1 MDGRHTRIAVGV
13 ITLLA
18 TAWLVRCA
26 FAWGPCYD
34 EWWHVWIGEARTW
47 AHLWR
52 ELHVETHPPLSHLG
66 VMLVSEPGDPI
77 QWARLVAIVPAVCTL
92 PLWFAMARRFGVS
105 VPTALVVL
113 AAMAGAHAF
122 AGMGIV
128 VRGYAL
134 ATAFAVLCLWG
145 CAPFVADPATVR
157 PRDAW
162 AAAIGAVGAVWS
174 IYTEGLVV
182 LAVAGAI
189 VAMSVWHADRRRA
202 LCAALRGS
210 WPALV
215 VLLAGCALAVVYWR
229 STHIVM
235 MRTYMPAFMPRP
247 DEGVG
252 AFFVR
257 GVSSLVALFT
267 VAPLR
272 ATPWLALAL
281 AIGFVGGLAWPSG
294 SPLTRVRRFVAL
306 ALVGVIA
313 QLFIA
318 AIARQ
323 LPFGG
328 QLRHQ
333 YPLFPLL
340 ALGLALWLDLP
351 RRRPRWRVVTLVGF
365 AAVSAA
371 TGVCSYHRDRVDEF
385 RSTPFDADL
394 RAALGDLA
402 ADGDTILTRRY
413 GLIPL
418 YVALRSDAGFAWHGA
433 IPLLGDAADEFTVR
447 MGEHTLHAVVSLRHF
462 AAQARLED
470 GLLDEARA
478 VLDVRDL
485 RHLLVVATCQPRDP
499 APTEAFAREAA
510 ARAGVR
516 VEACR
521 ALPEGVLLRV
531 TRDR

>member
-1 MDGRHTRIAVGV
+1 MGR
-13 ITLLA
+13 
-18 TAWLVRCA
+18 
-26 FAWGPCYD
+26 
-34 EWWHVWIGEARTW
+34 
-47 AHLWR
+47 
-52 ELHVETHPPLSHLG
+52 
-66 VMLVSEPGDPI
+66 
-77 QWARLVAIVPAVCTL
+77 
-92 PLWFAMARRFGVS
+92 
-105 VPTALVVL
+105 VL
-113 AAMAGAHAF
+113 
-122 AGMGIV
+122 
-128 VRGYAL
+128 
-134 ATAFAVLCLWG
+134 
-145 CAPFVADPATVR
+145 
-157 PRDAW
+157 
-162 AAAIGAVGAVWS
+162 
-174 IYTEGLVV
+174 
-182 LAVAGAI
+182 
-189 VAMSVWHADRRRA
+189 
-202 LCAALRGS
+202 
-210 WPALV
+210 
-215 VLLAGCALAVVYWR
+215 
-229 STHIVM
+229 
-235 MRTYMPAFMPRP
+235 PRP

>member
-1 MDGRHTRIAVGV
+1 MDGRHTRIVVGV

-66 VMLVSEPGDPI
+66 VMLASAPGDPI

-92 PLWFAMARRFGVS
+92 PLWFATARRFGVS
-105 VPTALVVL
+105 VPSALVVL

-145 CAPFVADPATVR
+145 CAPFVLDPTTAR
-157 PRDAW
+157 PRDGW
-162 AAAIGAVGAVWS
+162 AAALGAVGAVWS

-182 LAVAGAI
+182 VAVSGAI
-189 VAMSVWHADRRRA
+189 VLGSVFDVDRRRA
-202 LCAALRGS
+202 LLVGLRRS

-215 VLLAGCALAVVYWR
+215 VLLLGCALAVVYWR

-235 MRTYMPAFMPRP
+235 MRTYMPAFMLRP
-247 DEGVG
+247 GEGVG
-252 AFFVR
+252 AFLVR
-257 GVSSLVALFT
+257 GVSALVALFT
-267 VAPLR
+267 FTPLGET
-272 ATPWLALAL
+272 AWLAFAF
-281 AIGFVGGLAWPSG
+281 AAAFVGGLAWPSAAPG
-294 SPLTRVRRFVAL
+294 ALGRRFVAA
-306 ALVGVIA
+306 ALVGVLA
-313 QLFIA
+313 QLFVA
-318 AIARQ
+318 ALAHQ

-340 ALGLALWLDLP
+340 ALGLAFWLDLP
-351 RRRPRWRVVTLVGF
+351 HRWPRWHGATLAGF
-365 AAVSAA
+365 AVLSAA
-371 TGVCSYHRDRVDEF
+371 SAVWSYRHDQVDEF
-385 RSTPFDADL
+385 RSTPFDVGL
-394 RAALGDLA
+394 RESLGDLA
-402 ADGDTILTRRY
+402 DDGDSILTRRY

-418 YVALRSDAGFAWHGA
+418 YVALRGDAGFAWHGA
-433 IPLLGDAADEFTVR
+433 IPLLGDSADEFT
-447 MGEHTLHAVVSLRHF
+447 MHLGERTLRAVVSLRHF
-462 AAQARLED
+462 AAHTRLED
-470 GLLDEARA
+470 GLLDEAR
-478 VLDVRDL
+478 VLLDARDL
-485 RHLLVVATCQPRDP
+485 SHLLVLATCQPRDP
-499 APTEAFAREAA
+499 APTEAWARAA
-510 ARAGVR
+510 ATRAGLR

-521 ALPEGVLLRV
+521 AVAEGVMFRV

>member
-66 VMLVSEPGDPI
+66 VMLASEPGDPI
-77 QWARLVAIVPAVCTL
+77 QWARLVAIVPAICTL
-92 PLWFAMARRFGVS
+92 PLWFATARRFGVS

-122 AGMGIV
+122 AGMGVV

-145 CAPFVADPATVR
+145 CAPFVVDPATAR

-182 LAVAGAI
+182 LAVSGAI
-189 VAMSVWHADRRRA
+189 VLGSVFPFDRRRA
-202 LCAALRGS
+202 LFGAVQRS

-215 VLLAGCALAVVYWR
+215 VLVVGCALAVVYWR

-235 MRTYMPAFMPRP
+235 MRTYMPEFMPRP

-252 AFFVR
+252 AFLVR

-272 ATPWLALAL
+272 EAPWLAVAL
-281 AIGFVGGLAWPSG
+281 GVGFVGGLAWPSG
-294 SPLTRVRRFVAL
+294 STLARGRRFVAL
-306 ALVGVIA
+306 ALVGVTA
-313 QLFIA
+313 QVFVA
-318 AIARQ
+318 ALARQ

-333 YPLFPLL
+333 YGLFPLL
-340 ALGLALWLDLP
+340 ALGLAFWLDLP
-351 RRRPRWRVVTLVGF
+351 RRRAGWLAATLVGF
-365 AAVSAA
+365 ATVSAVTA
-371 TGVCSYHRDRVDEF
+371 VWSYRHDQVDEF
-385 RSTPFDADL
+385 RSTPFDAGL
-394 RAALGDLA
+394 REALGDFA
-402 ADGDTILTRRY
+402 VDGDTLLTRRY

-418 YVALRSDAGFAWHGA
+418 YVALRSDAGFAWGGG
-433 IPLLGDAADEFTVR
+433 IPLLDDAADDFTVR
-447 MGEHTLHAVVSLRHF
+447 LGERTLHAVVSLRHF
-462 AAQARLED
+462 AAHARLED

-478 VLDVRDL
+478 VLDARDL
-485 RHLLVVATCQPRDP
+485 PHLLVLATCQPRDP
-499 APTEAFAREAA
+499 APTEAFARAAA
-510 ARAGVR
+510 ARVGVR
-516 VEACR
+516 VEDCR
-521 ALPEGVLLRV
+521 ALVEGVMLRV

>member
-92 PLWFAMARRFGVS
+92 PLWFAMARRFDVS

-189 VAMSVWHADRRRA
+189 VAMSVSHADRRQA
-202 LCAALRGS
+202 LCATLRRS

-215 VLLAGCALAVVYWR
+215 VLLVGCVLAVVYWR

-252 AFFVR
+252 VFLVR

-272 ATPWLALAL
+272 ATPWLALPL

-294 SPLTRVRRFVAL
+294 SPLTRGRRFVAL
-306 ALVGVIA
+306 ALVGVIV
-313 QLFIA
+313 QLFVA

-371 TGVCSYHRDRVDEF
+371 TGAWSYQYDRVDEF

-402 ADGDTILTRRY
+402 TDGDTILTRRY

-447 MGEHTLHAVVSLRHF
+447 MGERSLHAVVSLRHF
-462 AAQARLED
+462 AAHARLED

-478 VLDVRDL
+478 VLDARDL
-485 RHLLVVATCQPRDP
+485 PHLLVMATCQPRDP
-499 APTEAFAREAA
+499 APTEAFAKEAA